1 MGAHGIGVGFRFG
14 AGWPP
19 LILQVERPHDRCIR
33 RRESV
38 RRSRCARLRREAGIL
53 SELGLAVPQL
63 RAHVDRDVE
72 ARLRPCADCLPATA
86 RQAEPSLASP
96 VPAATQSR
104 AGVRWAECGTRIQA
118 RSCRRPCRSTPRH
131 TCTCSS
137 LCPVRMTP
145 PRIGARNART
155 GRPHSRIRTRTCTSC
170 RARRR

>member
-1 MGAHGIGVGFRFG
+1 VRACVHGIGVGFRFG

-19 LILQVERPHDRCIR
+19 LIPQVERPHDRCIR

-86 RQAEPSLASP
+86 RQAEPSRAEPRFAGPSRH
-96 VPAATQSR
+96 AAQSR
-104 AGVRWAECGTRIQA
+104 AEQSRGEMGGMRHQNPSTKLSQA
-118 RSCRRPCRSTPRH
+118 LPKYPTPHLHLQLAVSSEDDSPAHRSAQRSHWSPT
-131 TCTCSS
+131 
-137 LCPVRMTP
+137 
-145 PRIGARNART
+145 
-155 GRPHSRIRTRTCTSC
+155 
-170 RARRR
+170 